1 MKTIMSQ
8 KWHSGRISTLR
19 TLLLLPILLAGAVL
33 NTVAQSPPASPDS
46 SLRDILNQLPGTSLG
61 LEDAIRSSMTSDPA
75 VLSAG
80 AMVAAAH
87 GVMRR
92 EGGAFEPQL
101 FLGWMYRDDKLPA
114 ASFFSGA
121 SVLHTLQA
129 EGNAGLTWNL
139 PIGTSIT
146 ASLDAVRLNTN
157 SSFAFLSPQ
166 YTTAGALVLRQPLL
180 RGFTASARKELTSAE
195 RLAEA
200 AEGRLNQEMLSL
212 RTRVELLYWDLYAG
226 ERDFAVQKLTRDRA
240 AAFLR
245 ETEVKTAAGLIGPN
259 QVANA
264 RTFLS
269 EQEILLLD
277 REEQLD
283 HLSDMLAA
291 TTGIRP
297 DRTQPRFRT
306 VDHPRDI
313 FPDSDV
319 DSLVQAS
326 LEGNLALRA
335 VKAEIEAQQTLAHA
349 AAWEA
354 LPSVDLVGALGG
366 NGLAGTARDV
376 IFGNDTLRTQVG
388 GGFGDAIGQV
398 TKRDFPNWHVGVEVN
413 VPIGFSSGLGEEDRL
428 KAEVEIMQQ
437 RYEQE
442 ERILEA
448 EVRSRCRELT
458 HGQQRLNL
466 ARQGVAAAQ
475 EQVRIGLIE
484 FQNGRS
490 TAFELVRLGADF
502 AVAQQRYSQALVR
515 SAKAA
520 AMLRQ
525 LTSGA
530 YDPGPAR

>member
-8 KWHSGRISTLR
+8 KWHSGRMANPRI
-19 TLLLLPILLAGAVL
+19 LLLLAIMLAGAVF
-33 NTVAQSPPASPDS
+33 TAAAQSPPSSPDS
-46 SLRDILNQLPGTSLG
+46 ILRDILTQLPGTALG
-61 LEDAIRSSMTSDPA
+61 LEDAIRSSVTRDPA

-80 AMVAAAH
+80 AMAAAAQ
-87 GVMRR
+87 GVVRR
-92 EGGAFEPQL
+92 ESGAFEPQL
-101 FLGWMYRDDKLPA
+101 FLGWTYRDDKLPA

-166 YTTAGALVLRQPLL
+166 YTTTGALVLRQPLL
-180 RGFTASARKELTSAE
+180 RGFSASARKGLTSAE
-195 RLAEA
+195 RQAEA
-200 AEGRLNQEMLSL
+200 AEGRFNQEMLSL
-212 RTRVELLYWDLYAG
+212 RTRVEILYWDLYAS
-226 ERDFAVQKLTRDRA
+226 ERDFAVQMLTRDRA

-245 ETEVKTAAGLIGPN
+245 ETEVKSAAGLIGPN

-283 HLSDMLAA
+283 RLSDMLAA
-291 TTGIRP
+291 TIGGRP
-297 DRTQPRFRT
+297 DPTQPRFRT
-306 VDHPRDI
+306 VDHPRDT
-313 FPDSDV
+313 FPVSDV
-319 DSLVQAS
+319 DSLVQAA

-335 VKAEIEAQQTLAHA
+335 VKAEIEAHQALARA

-354 LPSVDLVGALGG
+354 LPGVDLVGALGG

-376 IFGNDTLRTQVG
+376 IFGNDTLRTLVG

-398 TKRDFPNWHVGVEVN
+398 AQRDFPNWHVGLELN
-413 VPIGFSSGLGEEDRL
+413 VPIGFSSGLGEQDRL
-428 KAEVEIMQQ
+428 EAEVEIAQQ

-442 ERILEA
+442 ERMLEA
-448 EVRSRCRELT
+448 EVRSRSRELM
-458 HGQQRLNL
+458 HGQQRLGL
-466 ARQGVAAAQ
+466 ARQGVLAAQ

-520 AMLRQ
+520 AALRQ

-530 YDPGPAR
+530 YDPE